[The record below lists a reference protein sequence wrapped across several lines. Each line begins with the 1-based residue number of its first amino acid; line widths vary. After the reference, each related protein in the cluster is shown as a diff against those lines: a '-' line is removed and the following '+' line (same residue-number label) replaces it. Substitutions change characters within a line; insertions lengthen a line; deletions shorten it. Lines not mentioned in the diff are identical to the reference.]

1 MAMLDVIQRMILGL
15 ALYILGVILTFALS
29 DRYWGSRILGGI
41 VPPRAKLIY
50 EGRPWWT
57 KGVLNYLLIA
67 FLLTAL
73 ILSSEIFIPGTLSI
87 AGLPFTAVLVLLIV
101 LSILAAI
108 EDRPRSCVKEQ

>member
-1 MAMLDVIQRMILGL
+1 MIDIIQGVFLGIT
-15 ALYILGVILTFALS
+15 LYVVGVIITFALA

-57 KGVLNYLLIA
+57 RRVLNYLLIA

-73 ILSSEIFIPGTLSI
+73 TLSSEVFIPGTLSI
-87 AGLPFTAVLVLLIV
+87 AGLPFAAVLVLLIV
-101 LSILAAI
+101 LSILSAI
-108 EDRPRSCVKEQ
+108 EDRPRSDVKE